1 MKKRFWLAAL
11 MGLCLT
17 DAFAQY
23 PGQSEACMKV
33 PVQVPLKALSFD
45 YADVRLL
52 DGPFKRAMEVNQRW
66 LKEADVERFMHNYR
80 VTAGLKT
87 NVEAFGGWEGL
98 DVELRGHSLGHLLT
112 ALSEM
117 YASTG
122 DELYKQ
128 KCNAFVEA
136 LAECQ
141 QALDADGYLSAFPE
155 HLIDRA
161 IEGKSVWAPWYTLH
175 KIYAGLLD
183 AYLLCDNRQAY
194 DVVSKMCDW
203 AYGKLKSLSDDDLQR
218 MLQCEFGGMSE
229 FFYNMYAVSGNRQHK
244 ELGDKFY
251 HKVILDPLLAGEDKL
266 GGTHANT
273 QIPKAVGEARGYEV
287 TGEQRHH
294 DIAEFFWHTV
304 LKNHTYVTGGNSDSE
319 YFGQPGKLSER
330 LGQNT
335 TETCNTYNMLK
346 LTRHL
351 FTWDALPGYA
361 DYYER
366 ALYNHILS
374 SQNPET
380 GGVTYFHTLHP
391 GSAKDFNM
399 PFIAHTCCVGTGYEN
414 HSKYGEAIY
423 YRTSDDKGLYVNL
436 FIASELDWKKKGIKL
451 RQETSFPEE
460 ASTRLT
466 VSAETPVDLTLHLRY
481 PVWAVDGVKVKVNGK
496 KVSVRT
502 KPSSYISLKRTWKE
516 GDIIEMEM
524 PMRLHT
530 EFMPDNPSKG
540 AILYGPIVLAAELG
554 ADDIDDTFG
563 VPVFVNPDKKSE
575 KWIKPVEGKQMT
587 FRTKG
592 VGRPEEALLSP
603 LYKIYNQRYAAYF
616 DFFTEEDW
624 TNKQKEYKKRL
635 QEEKD
640 IASRTIDW
648 VGIGEHQSER
658 DHLVES
664 KISYVYNQGGCMGR
678 DVRAEGFL
686 HYQVAVNPEGKNEL
700 MLTFWGS
707 DSGHLQF
714 DVLIDGKVMT
724 NITVTDEKPGAFY
737 NRFFAIPDEMVLGKE
752 NVRISFIPTP
762 GNRAGIIYGLRT
774 LHSNK

>member
-11 MGLCLT
+11 MGLCLM

-33 PVQVPLKALSFD
+33 PVQVSLKALSFD

-87 NVEAFGGWEGL
+87 NAETFGGWEDL

-203 AYGKLKSLSDDDLQR
+203 AYGKLKSLSDADLQR

-244 ELGDKFY
+244 EQGDKFY

-330 LGQNT
+330 LGENT

-496 KVSVRT
+496 KVAVRT

-664 KISYVYNQGGCMGR
+664 KISYVYNQGGRMGR

>member
-33 PVQVPLKALSFD
+33 PVQVSLKALSFD

-87 NVEAFGGWEGL
+87 NAETFGGWEGL

-122 DELYKQ
+122 DEIYKQ

-203 AYGKLKSLSDDDLQR
+203 AYGKLKSLSDADLQR

-330 LGQNT
+330 LGENT

-496 KVSVRT
+496 KVAVRT

-524 PMRLHT
+524 SMRLHT

-664 KISYVYNQGGCMGR
+664 KISYVYNQGGRMGR

>member
-1 MKKRFWLAAL
+1 MKKYIGLVAL

-87 NVEAFGGWEGL
+87 NAEAFGGWEGL

-380 GGVTYFHTLHP
+380 GGVTYFHTLHL

-423 YRTSDDKGLYVNL
+423 YRTSDDK
-436 FIASELDWKKKGIKL
+436 
-451 RQETSFPEE
+451 
-460 ASTRLT
+460 
-466 VSAETPVDLTLHLRY
+466 
-481 PVWAVDGVKVKVNGK
+481 
-496 KVSVRT
+496 
-502 KPSSYISLKRTWKE
+502 
-516 GDIIEMEM
+516 
-524 PMRLHT
+524 
-530 EFMPDNPSKG
+530 
-540 AILYGPIVLAAELG
+540 
-554 ADDIDDTFG
+554 
-563 VPVFVNPDKKSE
+563 
-575 KWIKPVEGKQMT
+575 
-587 FRTKG
+587 
-592 VGRPEEALLSP
+592 
-603 LYKIYNQRYAAYF
+603 
-616 DFFTEEDW
+616 
-624 TNKQKEYKKRL
+624 
-635 QEEKD
+635 
-640 IASRTIDW
+640 
-648 VGIGEHQSER
+648 
-658 DHLVES
+658 
-664 KISYVYNQGGCMGR
+664 
-678 DVRAEGFL
+678 
-686 HYQVAVNPEGKNEL
+686 
-700 MLTFWGS
+700 
-707 DSGHLQF
+707 
-714 DVLIDGKVMT
+714 
-724 NITVTDEKPGAFY
+724 
-737 NRFFAIPDEMVLGKE
+737 
-752 NVRISFIPTP
+752 
-762 GNRAGIIYGLRT
+762 
-774 LHSNK
+774 

>member
-11 MGLCLT
+11 MGLCLA

-33 PVQVPLKALSFD
+33 PVQVSLKALSFD

-87 NVEAFGGWEGL
+87 NAEAFGGWEGL

-122 DELYKQ
+122 DEIYKQ

-203 AYGKLKSLSDDDLQR
+203 AYGKLKSLSDADLQR

-436 FIASELDWKKKGIKL
+436 FIASELNWKEKGFKL

-460 ASTRLT
+460 SSTRLT

-496 KVSVRT
+496 KVAVRT
-502 KPSSYISLKRTWKE
+502 KPSSYISLKRSWKG

-664 KISYVYNQGGCMGR
+664 KISYVYNQGGRMGR

-774 LHSNK
+774 LHSVK

>member
-11 MGLCLT
+11 MGLCLA

-33 PVQVPLKALSFD
+33 PVQVSLKALSFD

-87 NVEAFGGWEGL
+87 NAEAFGGWEGL

-112 ALSEM
+112 ALPEM

-122 DELYKQ
+122 DEIYKQ

-203 AYGKLKSLSDDDLQR
+203 AYGKLKSLSDADLQR

-436 FIASELDWKKKGIKL
+436 FIASELNWKEKGFKL

-460 ASTRLT
+460 SSTRLT

-496 KVSVRT
+496 KVAVRT
-502 KPSSYISLKRTWKE
+502 KPSSYISLKRSWKG

-664 KISYVYNQGGCMGR
+664 KISYVYNQGGRMGR

>member
-11 MGLCLT
+11 MGLCLA

-33 PVQVPLKALSFD
+33 PVQVSLKALSFD

-87 NVEAFGGWEGL
+87 NAEAFGGWEGL

-122 DELYKQ
+122 DEIYKQ

-203 AYGKLKSLSDDDLQR
+203 AYGKLKSLSDADLQR

-436 FIASELDWKKKGIKL
+436 FIASELNWKEKGFKL

-460 ASTRLT
+460 SSTRLT

-496 KVSVRT
+496 KVAVRT
-502 KPSSYISLKRTWKE
+502 KPSSYISLKRSWKG

-664 KISYVYNQGGCMGR
+664 KISYVYNQGGRMGR

>member
-1 MKKRFWLAAL
+1 MKKRFWLAAF

-33 PVQVPLKALSFD
+33 PVQVSLKALSFD

-87 NVEAFGGWEGL
+87 NAEAFGGWEGL

-122 DELYKQ
+122 DEIYKQ

-203 AYGKLKSLSDDDLQR
+203 AYGKLKSLSDADLQR

-436 FIASELDWKKKGIKL
+436 FIASELNWKEKGFKL

-460 ASTRLT
+460 SSTRLT

-496 KVSVRT
+496 KVAVRT
-502 KPSSYISLKRTWKE
+502 KPSSYISLKRSWKG

-664 KISYVYNQGGCMGR
+664 KISYVYNQGGRMGR

>member
-11 MGLCLT
+11 MGLCLA

-33 PVQVPLKALSFD
+33 PVQVSLKALSFD

-87 NVEAFGGWEGL
+87 NAEAFGGWEGL

-122 DELYKQ
+122 DEIYKQ

-203 AYGKLKSLSDDDLQR
+203 AYGKLKSLSDADLQR

-563 VPVFVNPDKKSE
+563 VPVFVNPDKKLE

-587 FRTKG
+587 FRTIG

-624 TNKQKEYKKRL
+624 TNKQKEYKKCL

-664 KISYVYNQGGCMGR
+664 KISYVYNQGGRMGR

>member
-1 MKKRFWLAAL
+1 MKKYIGLVAL

-33 PVQVPLKALSFD
+33 PVQVSLKALSFD

-87 NVEAFGGWEGL
+87 NAEAFGGWEGL

-436 FIASELDWKKKGIKL
+436 FIASELNWKEKGFKL

-460 ASTRLT
+460 SSTRLT

-496 KVSVRT
+496 KVAVRT

-664 KISYVYNQGGCMGR
+664 KISYVYNQGGRMGR

-774 LHSNK
+774 LHSVK

>member
-1 MKKRFWLAAL
+1 MKKRIWLAAF

-87 NVEAFGGWEGL
+87 NAEAFGGWEGL

-128 KCNAFVEA
+128 KCSAFVEA

-203 AYGKLKSLSDDDLQR
+203 AYGKLKPLSDDDLQR

-229 FFYNMYAVSGNRQHK
+229 FFYNMYAVSGNLHHK

-251 HKVILDPLLAGEDKL
+251 HKVILNPLLEGEDKL

-391 GSAKDFNM
+391 GSAKDFHM

-436 FIASELDWKKKGIKL
+436 FIASVLEWKEKGLKL

-460 ASTRLT
+460 SSTRLT
-466 VSAETPVDLTLHLRY
+466 LSAETPVDLTLHLRY
-481 PVWAVDGVKVKVNGK
+481 PVWAVDGVEVKVNGK
-496 KVSVRT
+496 KVAVRT

-563 VPVFVNPDKKSE
+563 VPVFVNPDKKLE

-587 FRTKG
+587 FRTIG

-624 TNKQKEYKKRL
+624 THKQKEYKKRL

-640 IASRTIDW
+640 IAARTIDW

-664 KISYVYNQGGCMGR
+664 KISYVYNQGGRLGR

-686 HYQVAVNPEGKNEL
+686 HYQVAVDPEGKNEL

>member
-87 NVEAFGGWEGL
+87 NAEAFGGWEGL

-122 DELYKQ
+122 DEIYKQ

-203 AYGKLKSLSDDDLQR
+203 AYGKLKSLSDADLQR

-330 LGQNT
+330 LGENT

-496 KVSVRT
+496 KVAVRT

-563 VPVFVNPDKKSE
+563 VPVFVNPDKKLE

-587 FRTKG
+587 FRTIG

-664 KISYVYNQGGCMGR
+664 KISYVYNQGGRLGR

-737 NRFFAIPDEMVLGKE
+737 NRFFVIPDEMVLGKE

-774 LHSNK
+774 LHSVK

>member
-1 MKKRFWLAAL
+1 MKKRIWLAAF

-87 NVEAFGGWEGL
+87 NAEAFGGWEGL

-128 KCNAFVEA
+128 KCSAFVEA

-203 AYGKLKSLSDDDLQR
+203 AYGKLKPLSDDDLQR

-229 FFYNMYAVSGNRQHK
+229 FFYNMYAVSGNLHHK

-251 HKVILDPLLAGEDKL
+251 HKVILNPLLEGEDKL

-374 SQNPET
+374 SQNLET

-391 GSAKDFNM
+391 GSAKDFHM

-436 FIASELDWKKKGIKL
+436 FIASELAWKEKGLKL

-460 ASTRLT
+460 SSTCLT

-481 PVWAVDGVKVKVNGK
+481 PVWAVDGVEVKVNGK
-496 KVSVRT
+496 KVAVRT

-563 VPVFVNPDKKSE
+563 VPVFVNPDKKLE
-575 KWIKPVEGKQMT
+575 KWIKPVEGKSIT
-587 FRTKG
+587 FRTVG

-624 TNKQKEYKKRL
+624 THKQKEYKKRL

-640 IASRTIDW
+640 IAARTIDW

-664 KISYVYNQGGCMGR
+664 KISYVYNQGGRMGR

-686 HYQVAVNPEGKNEL
+686 HYQVAVAPEGNNEL

-724 NITVTDEKPGAFY
+724 NITVTDEKPGSFY
-737 NRFFAIPDEMVLGKE
+737 NRFFTIPNEMVQGKE

>member
-33 PVQVPLKALSFD
+33 PVQVSLKALSFD

-87 NVEAFGGWEGL
+87 NAETFGGWEDL

-112 ALSEM
+112 SLSEM

-203 AYGKLKSLSDDDLQR
+203 AYGKLKSLSDADLQR

-330 LGQNT
+330 LGENT

-496 KVSVRT
+496 KVAVRT

-664 KISYVYNQGGCMGR
+664 KISYVYNQGGRMGR

-774 LHSNK
+774 LHSVK